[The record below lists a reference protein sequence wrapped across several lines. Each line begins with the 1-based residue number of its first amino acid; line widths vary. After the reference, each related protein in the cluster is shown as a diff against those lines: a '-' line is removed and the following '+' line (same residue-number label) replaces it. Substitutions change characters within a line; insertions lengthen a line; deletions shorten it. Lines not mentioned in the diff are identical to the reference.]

1 MESVVGKPVTRVDAL
16 DKVSGA
22 AVFGPDVKLAGMLY
36 AKVLRSSHAH
46 ARIVSINVEAAR
58 KLAGVRTV
66 VVGADMPD
74 VLGGEAVK
82 DMPFLALGKVRYMG
96 EPVAAVAAEDEDTAA
111 RAIELIEVVYDELPV
126 AVDALVAIQ
135 KGASLI
141 HEGLENYER
150 IGVVKPVPNSNLITV
165 NEYRKGDVEQGFR
178 ESDYVFEDDFR
189 SHTVHHAPLEP
200 HSAVAQV
207 DVGGRVVVWV
217 PNDSPHR
224 LRKDLADA
232 LHMRMDRV
240 RVIST
245 YVGGG
250 FGGKGGLK
258 AEPIAVAL
266 ALKTNH
272 RPVKVVF
279 TREEVFQATLVR
291 HATVVHIKTGVKK
304 DGTLT
309 ARDVK
314 VIWDTGAYAEKGPT
328 VCSQATA
335 AAAGPYRIPH
345 VRLAGYCVYTNKV
358 MAGAYRGYGTP
369 QIAWAHESQMDI
381 IAKKLEIDPLELRLR
396 NVLREGDINPVGNV
410 AHSVGLEACLKQ
422 VAESIGWV
430 GRERHP
436 RVTESGRY
444 QGFGI
449 ACGAK
454 NTKTPSGSEAALY
467 LHQDGSLNIV
477 TASVEVGQGVRT
489 ILAQIACGVLGIP
502 MDGVSFSQPDTD
514 CTPFDAST
522 TSSRTTF
529 HMGNAIKLAA
539 EDLKGQL
546 AQLGAS
552 VFDCEVDQVVV
563 EDGKAWI
570 AGRPDGSLTYHELL
584 QKQYGAGASIMGRG
598 FYYPKSERGKAFH
611 TSPSLF
617 WMYGAHAVQVEV
629 DSRTGHVDVKR
640 LAAAADTGWP
650 INPVNCLQ
658 QIEGGAVHGIG
669 TTLLEELI
677 VDDRGRMLNPNFHD
691 YKLPTAMDAP
701 EILPSLAEAPH
712 KEGPFGAKGMGEIV
726 TTSVPAAIGNA
737 IEEAVGVRLRDL
749 PITSEKL
756 WRALKE
762 SGFDARGGLKGE

>member
-1 MESVVGKPVTRVDAL
+1 MEALIGKPVTRVDAL
-16 DKVSGA
+16 EKVSGT

-36 AKVLRSSHAH
+36 AKALRSPYAH
-46 ARIVSINVEAAR
+46 ARIVSINVDAVR
-58 KLAGVRTV
+58 KLPGVRAV

-74 VLGGEAVK
+74 VLGGESMK

-96 EPVAAVAAEDEDTAA
+96 EPVAAVAAEDEATALK
-111 RAIELIEVVYDELPV
+111 AIELIEVVYDELPV
-126 AVDALVAIQ
+126 VVDALAAIQ
-135 KGASLI
+135 KDAPLI
-141 HEGLENYER
+141 HEGLEHYEH
-150 IGVVKPVPNSNLITV
+150 IGVVKPVPNSNTVTV
-165 NEYRKGDVEQGFR
+165 NEYRKGDVGQGFR

-207 DVGGRVVVWV
+207 DVNGRIVVWG

-224 LRKDLADA
+224 LRKDLADS
-232 LHMRMDRV
+232 LHMRLDRI

-266 ALKTNH
+266 ALKANH

-279 TREEVFQATLVR
+279 TREEVFQGTLVR
-291 HATVVHIKTGVKK
+291 HATVIHIKSGVKR
-304 DGTLT
+304 DGTLM
-309 ARDVK
+309 AREVK

-335 AAAGPYRIPH
+335 AAAGPYCIPH
-345 VRLAGYCVYTNKV
+345 VRLIGYCVYTNKV

-381 IAKKLEIDPLELRLR
+381 IARKLGLDPLELRLR

-410 AHSVGLEACLKQ
+410 VHSVGVESCLRQ
-422 VAESIGWV
+422 VAEAVGW
-430 GRERHP
+430 GERERHP
-436 RVTESGRY
+436 MVTEKGRY
-444 QGFGI
+444 RGFGI
-449 ACGAK
+449 ACGTK
-454 NTKTPSGSEAALY
+454 NTKTPSGSEAVLY
-467 LHQDGSLNIV
+467 LSQDGSLSIV

-489 ILAQIACGVLGIP
+489 ILTQIACGVLGIP
-502 MDGVSFSQPDTD
+502 MDGVNFSEPDTD
-514 CTPFDAST
+514 STPFDAST

-529 HMGNAIKLAA
+529 HMGNAVKLAA
-539 EDLKGQL
+539 EDLKQQL
-546 AQLGAS
+546 AQLAAS
-552 VFDCEVDQVVV
+552 VFGCEVGQVAV
-563 EDGKAWI
+563 DGGKVWI
-570 AGRPDGSLTYHELL
+570 ASQPDRSLTYQEAL
-584 QKQYGAGASIMGRG
+584 QKQYGAGASVMGRG
-598 FYYPKSERGKAFH
+598 FYYPKTEQGKALH

-617 WMYGAHAVQVEV
+617 WMYGAHAAQVEV
-629 DSRTGHVDVKR
+629 DPRTGHVEVTR
-640 LAAAADTGWP
+640 LAAAADTGRP

-658 QIEGGAVHGIG
+658 QIEGGALHAIG

-691 YKLPTAMDAP
+691 YKIPTAMDAP
-701 EILPSLAEAPH
+701 EILASLVEAPH
-712 KEGPFGAKGMGEIV
+712 KDGPFGAKGIGEIV
-726 TTSVPAAIGNA
+726 TTSVLPAIGNA
-737 IEEAVGVRLRDL
+737 IEDAVGIRIRDL

-756 WRALKE
+756 WRASRE
-762 SGFDARGGLKGE
+762 SGFGVRAGRKGE